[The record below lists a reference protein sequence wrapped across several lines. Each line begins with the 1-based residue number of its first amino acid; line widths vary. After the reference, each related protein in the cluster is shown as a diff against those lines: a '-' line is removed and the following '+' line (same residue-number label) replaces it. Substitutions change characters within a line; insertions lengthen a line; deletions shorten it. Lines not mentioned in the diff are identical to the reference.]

1 MNAQDPRIGTVVAGY
16 RLDAFIGRGGM
27 GMVYRAEDQETG
39 TRGRKAAVKLL
50 APELAADERFSERFR
65 QESQTAAS
73 IDHPN
78 IIPIYEA
85 GEEDG
90 VLYIAMRYVE
100 GDDLHAF
107 LRRQGPLPA
116 NLALE
121 IIGQVAAALDV
132 AHLRGL
138 VHRDVKPGNVL
149 LVPSN
154 DPSDPPHAYLTDFGL
169 TKQVKATGGLTQVGQ
184 FVGTIDYVAPEQVQG
199 KDVDPRTDVYA
210 LGCVL
215 FECLTGQPPF
225 RRDEEA
231 AALWAHISEP
241 PPPVTALRPD
251 LPRELD
257 EVVARALAKSP
268 ADRFSTCREL
278 VNAVR
283 WALSVPRAEPT
294 AVAAAP
300 PPTAGAAT
308 EAGAREPVSPPPG
321 PPLATYPPPVAP
333 SWPHQPAP
341 ARRNAVILW
350 TVIGVAVL
358 ALVGT
363 LAAVLLTRDQPERP
377 FPADVAER
385 QLLAAIPTELQ
396 TPPCGRGERPAA
408 ASAAAVCPDGAQR
421 YTFYLYPDASSM
433 NRAYNTSLATSGV
446 RPDSGLTNCSEG
458 TPGEDAWLLED
469 DPEDQ
474 QRGRALCYRNAAG
487 AAVLEWTHDEFLIH
501 AVAVRPDGSVQE
513 LHRVWLEEVPDY
525 RRG

>member
-1 MNAQDPRIGTVVAGY
+1 MNVQDPRIGTVVAGY

-27 GMVYRAEDQETG
+27 GMVYRAEDQQPG

-107 LRRQGPLPA
+107 LRRNGPLPA
-116 NLALE
+116 NLALD

-149 LVPSN
+149 LVP
-154 DPSDPPHAYLTDFGL
+154 PSDPSEPPHVYLTDFGL
-169 TKQVKATGGLTQVGQ
+169 TKQVSATGGLTQAGQ

-199 KDVDPRTDVYA
+199 KEVDPRTDVYA

-215 FECLTGQPPF
+215 FECLTGQSPF

-241 PPPVTALRPD
+241 PPRVTDHRPD
-251 LPRELD
+251 LPPELD
-257 EVVARALAKSP
+257 EIVARAMAKSP
-268 ADRFSTCREL
+268 GDRFSTCREL
-278 VNAVR
+278 AAAAR
-283 WALSVPRAEPT
+283 WALSAPRADPT
-294 AVAAAP
+294 AVGSAP
-300 PPTAGAAT
+300 PAPPTPVAT
-308 EAGAREPVSPPPG
+308 TQARPSEPVSPPPG
-321 PPLATYPPPVAP
+321 HLAGYAPVPP

-341 ARRNAVILW
+341 AKRNALILWSLVGVVAVAVAVIL
-350 TVIGVAVL
+350 AV
-358 ALVGT
+358 
-363 LAAVLLTRDQPERP
+363 VLLGGDPPERP
-377 FPADVAER
+377 FPADIAER

-396 TPPCGRGERPAA
+396 TPPCRRGERPEA

-421 YTFYLYPDASSM
+421 YTFALYPDAASM
-433 NRAYNTSLATSGV
+433 NRAYSSSLATSGV
-446 RPDSGLTNCSEG
+446 RPDSGLNNCG
-458 TPGEDAWLLED
+458 DGNPGEDAWLLED
-469 DPEDQ
+469 DPQDQ
-474 QRGRALCYRNAAG
+474 QRGRALCYRTASG

-501 AVAVRPDGSVQE
+501 GVAVRRDGNIQE
-513 LHRVWLEEVPDY
+513 LHRVWLEVPDY